1 MRRSVKRQWEEK
13 QLREITFRGK
23 SVNNGEWVYGYLI
36 GRANDTGR
44 VRREILLIDNGAP
57 FNKVVEVI
65 PETVGQYIGLV
76 DRNGEKIFEGDILS
90 VEGVPQLYS
99 VEFTTADASFA
110 VRNCK
115 DRRYATNLTVD
126 DQNELCIGAARS
138 TTRRNLHETQ

>member
-44 VRREILLIDNGAP
+44 ACEGKFFIDNGEP
-57 FNKVVEVI
+57 FNKAVEVI

-90 VEGVPQLYS
+90 VEGVPNLYS
-99 VEFTTADASFA
+99 VEFITADASFA

-126 DQNELCIGAARS
+126 DQNEL
-138 TTRRNLHETQ
+138 RRCGTIYDQEESA

>member
-1 MRRSVKRQWEEK
+1 M
-13 QLREITFRGK
+13 REILFRGK
-23 SVNNGEWVYGYLI
+23 AVGSGEWVYGYLI
-36 GRANDTGR
+36 GRVENSGR
-44 VRREILLIDNGAP
+44 PCQGKFFIDNGEP
-57 FNKVVEVI
+57 FNTAVEVI

-90 VEGVPQLYS
+90 VEGVPHLYS

-126 DQNELCIGAARS
+126 DQNEL
-138 TTRRNLHETQ
+138 RRCGTIYDQEESA

>member
-1 MRRSVKRQWEEK
+1 MRKI
-13 QLREITFRGK
+13 LFRGK
-23 SVNNGEWVYGYLI
+23 AVGSGEWVYGYLI
-36 GRANDTGR
+36 GRAENSGR
-44 VRREILLIDNGAP
+44 PCQGKFFIDNGEP
-57 FNKVVEVI
+57 FNTAVEVI

-90 VEGVPQLYS
+90 VEGVPNLYS

-126 DQNELCIGAARS
+126 DQNELHRCGTIYDQEESA
-138 TTRRNLHETQ
+138 

>member
-1 MRRSVKRQWEEK
+1 M
-13 QLREITFRGK
+13 
-23 SVNNGEWVYGYLI
+23 
-36 GRANDTGR
+36 
-44 VRREILLIDNGAP
+44 
-57 FNKVVEVI
+57 EVI

-126 DQNELCIGAARS
+126 DQNEFHRCGTIYDQEESA
-138 TTRRNLHETQ
+138 

>member
-1 MRRSVKRQWEEK
+1 MRKI
-13 QLREITFRGK
+13 LFRGK
-23 SVNNGEWVYGYLI
+23 AVGSGEWVYGYLI
-36 GRANDTGR
+36 GRAENSGR
-44 VRREILLIDNGAP
+44 PCQGKFFIDNGEP
-57 FNKVVEVI
+57 FNTAVEVI

-126 DQNELCIGAARS
+126 DQNELHRCGTIYDQEESA
-138 TTRRNLHETQ
+138 

>member
-1 MRRSVKRQWEEK
+1 MRKI
-13 QLREITFRGK
+13 LFRGK
-23 SVNNGEWVYGYLI
+23 AVGSGEWVYGYLI
-36 GRANDTGR
+36 GRVENSGR
-44 VRREILLIDNGAP
+44 PCQGKYFIDNGEP
-57 FNKVVEVI
+57 FNTAVEVI

-90 VEGVPQLYS
+90 VEGVPHLYS

-126 DQNELCIGAARS
+126 DQNEL
-138 TTRRNLHETQ
+138 RRCGTIYDQEESA

>member
-1 MRRSVKRQWEEK
+1 MRKI
-13 QLREITFRGK
+13 LFRGK
-23 SVNNGEWVYGYLI
+23 AVGSGEWVYGYLI
-36 GRANDTGR
+36 GRAENSGR
-44 VRREILLIDNGAP
+44 PCQGKFFIDNGEP
-57 FNKVVEVI
+57 FNTAVEVI

-99 VEFTTADASFA
+99 VEFITADASFA

-126 DQNELCIGAARS
+126 DQNEL
-138 TTRRNLHETQ
+138 RRCGTIYDQEESA